1 MKSFTKKN
9 SKKLIRP
16 TQPGCNHMYNHLSIV
31 DSKGW
36 VTTCCQ
42 YDHQNE
48 MPNIKDIDTLDGIL
62 ESKIVK
68 RRRKELQSGNRIKN
82 CKMCWH
88 QEDIGMRS
96 HRFWAWDFNQYVD
109 LKPGKLQNLEIGL
122 DYTCNM
128 MCRMCKP
135 SLSSKWNSATEV
147 NQVMQTIDSDHHDGQ
162 YSYGNYQRDM
172 KDLLE
177 RTDLSEL
184 KKLQLVGGEPF
195 YSKNFDW
202 LMQKIDRETDVSELI
217 MHVATNGSI
226 VPENSLDILKRMGRL
241 QIGFS
246 LDAVGDLAN
255 CIRWGI
261 DFAEIDKNINKWLE
275 LRKDFP
281 NIVLGVH
288 CTVNIMNMNKLDD
301 LIDYCE
307 GKGLKIS
314 TNVLQGPRHLI
325 PYQIPLEER
334 KKFSVKTLE
343 KSEHATHT
351 MKKIV
356 HANQTANNHLEGFLK
371 SCEVLDK
378 YQGIKFSDVNPEIY
392 KLAEKYK

>member
-1 MKSFTKKN
+1 MKSFTKKK
-9 SKKLIRP
+9 SKALTRP
-16 TQPGCNHMYNHLSIV
+16 TQPGCNHMNNHLSIV

-36 VTTCCQ
+36 ITTCCQ

-48 MPNIKDIDTLDGIL
+48 MPNLNDVTTLDGIL
-62 ESKIVK
+62 DSKIVK
-68 RRRKELQSGNRIKN
+68 RKRKELLAGKRIVN
-82 CKMCWH
+82 CKMCWK

-96 HRFWAWDFNQYVD
+96 HRWWAWDFNQYVD
-109 LKPGKLQNLEIGL
+109 VKRGKLQNLEIGL

-147 NQVMQTIDSDHHDGQ
+147 NKVMQTIDSDHHDGH
-162 YSYGNYQRDM
+162 YTYGAYQ
-172 KDLLE
+172 KDIKRVLE
-177 RTDLSEL
+177 NTDLSEL

-202 LMQKIDRETDVSELI
+202 LMQKIDNETDVSDLI

-226 VPENSLDILKRMGRL
+226 IPENSLDILKRMGRL

-261 DFAEIDKNINKWLE
+261 DFATIDKNIDRWIKMRDE
-275 LRKDFP
+275 FP
-281 NIVLGVH
+281 NIVIGVH
-288 CTVNIMNMNKLDD
+288 CTVNIMNMNKLND
-301 LIDYCE
+301 LIDYCRN
-307 GKGLKIS
+307 KGLKIS
-314 TNVLQGPRHLI
+314 TNVLQGPKHLI
-325 PYQIPLEER
+325 PYQIPTNER
-334 KKFSVKTLE
+334 RKFDVKTFD
-343 KSEHATHT
+343 KSENATHT

-356 HANQTANNHLEGFLK
+356 HADMPAENHLEGFLK
-371 SCEVLDK
+371 SCEVLDA

-392 KLAEKYK
+392 KLAERYK